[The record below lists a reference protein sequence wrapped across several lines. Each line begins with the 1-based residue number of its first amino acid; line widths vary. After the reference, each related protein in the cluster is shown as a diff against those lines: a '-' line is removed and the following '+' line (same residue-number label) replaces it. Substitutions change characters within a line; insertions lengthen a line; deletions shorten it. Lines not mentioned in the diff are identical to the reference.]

1 MSATTLNQAGQ
12 LDETFAT
19 KGLSQIVVPGYPVSE
34 ITCAL
39 VDPNGK
45 IYFTGVGGMNDYF
58 ILVYFLGRL
67 NPDGTPDNS
76 YGSDGFVIGEI
87 AGKVFHGRP
96 SIGLQTDGKIVWS
109 GRSSPSVSLDALT
122 FARYDTNGNLDP
134 SFGTDGLTTIDIELP
149 PPVGHVLNP
158 VSPTKAE
165 KQPWS
170 TSRAT
175 GSAAAVTTEIL
186 PDGKILACKVHDFDF
201 VTAHSLIIRL
211 NADGSL
217 DLSLDQKGYIV
228 VVHPDHPLGRTAL
241 HGILVQ
247 ADGKYVCS
255 GSVRPES
262 TTTFAL
268 FTRHNPD
275 GSLDSEFGTN
285 GIVTLSG
292 RDPNIHYMVQM
303 PNQRILGIGNMM
315 SYPYNAVM
323 ISIEPDGSP
332 NIQFNGG
339 KPYYE
344 DFVPGAIN
352 GFNSGVRQ
360 PDGKIVVVGAI
371 GEDFNNYDITAARYI
386 DANRDLTF
394 NGVGWSRFHFGKGMQ
409 FATTVALQQDGK
421 ILVAGRAYDLSSFV
435 MRLHAK

>member
-19 KGLSQIVVPGYPVSE
+19 KGLSQIVVPKYSVSE
-34 ITCAL
+34 ITCVL
-39 VDPNGK
+39 VDTNGK
-45 IYFTGVGGMNDYF
+45 IYFTGVSGNDNFF
-58 ILVYFLGRL
+58 ILAYFLGRL

-76 YGSDGFVIGEI
+76 YGSNGLVIGEI
-87 AGKVFHGRP
+87 AGKVFYGRP
-96 SIGLQTDGKIVWS
+96 SIHLQSDGKIVWT
-109 GRSSPSVSLDALT
+109 GRSSSSVSFEALT
-122 FARYDTNGNLDP
+122 FARYDTDGKLD
-134 SFGTDGLTTIDIELP
+134 SGFGTDGYSNVDIDLAP
-149 PPVGHVLNP
+149 PAGHTLSP
-158 VSPTKAE
+158 VSTTKE
-165 KQPWS
+165 KKQPWS
-170 TSRAT
+170 TSRAG
-175 GSAAAVTTEIL
+175 GSASPVTMEIL

-201 VTAHSLIIRL
+201 KTAHSLIIRL

-228 VVHPDHPLGRTAL
+228 VVHPDYPLGRTAL

-255 GSVRPES
+255 GSVRPEY

-275 GSLDSEFGTN
+275 GSLDSEFGAN
-285 GIVTLSG
+285 GFVTING
-292 RDPNIHYMVQM
+292 RDPNIHYMVQQ

-315 SYPYNAVM
+315 SFPFSAVM
-323 ISIEPDGSP
+323 TSIESNGTP

-339 KPYYE
+339 KLYYE
-344 DFVPGAIN
+344 EFVPGALN

-371 GEDFNNYDITAARYI
+371 GKDFDNYDITAARYI

-394 NGVGWSRFHFGKGMQ
+394 NGVGWSRFHFGSGMQ
-409 FATTVALQQDGK
+409 YATTVALQDDGK
-421 ILVAGRAYDLSSFV
+421 ILVAGRNHDSSGFV
-435 MRLHAK
+435 LRLHAK